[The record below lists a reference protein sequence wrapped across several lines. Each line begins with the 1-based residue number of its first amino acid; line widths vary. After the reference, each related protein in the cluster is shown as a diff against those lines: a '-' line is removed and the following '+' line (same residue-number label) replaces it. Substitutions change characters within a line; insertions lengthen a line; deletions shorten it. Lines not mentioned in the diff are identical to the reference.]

1 MKTNNSE
8 TGDTRNIFANTEPL
22 LTTLDDLDIDNFH
35 IGFDDDDDDR
45 KTAIAEK
52 KKAKETFNFKKSL
65 LSEVYS
71 TNNASYFNSK
81 VCNLLTEYLSYV
93 QLDGIKSI
101 DQIHLV
107 AIADTAAN
115 VKCDVTFSNH
125 QQDIFHRKNFMHQQ
139 KSTDGSMDDEVLAS
153 DGSSLSPTVDN
164 CGFKFLL
171 ALRSYNYLMKTLPSG
186 NRDLLKNIGLG
197 SSVYTWAFHSECQQE
212 LLTSVTTNNALL
224 MSSENESK
232 TPILTWHDLRQYGVG
247 WWLKNQNLVKTLIER
262 VAKCSFQLKNDPLDA
277 AIFYLAMKKKAILV
291 ALFKTVKDTRMTEFF
306 KNDFG
311 TQKWQSA
318 ALKNAFVLLGKQ
330 RFEHAAA
337 FFLLGK

>member
-1 MKTNNSE
+1 MKNNTQE
-8 TGDTRNIFANTEPL
+8 KEDPNNIFGNTETVL
-22 LTTLDDLDIDNFH
+22 KTLDDLDIDQFQL
-35 IGFDDDDDDR
+35 GFDEDDDDR
-45 KTAIAEK
+45 KAQLAEK

-71 TNNASYFNSK
+71 TNNAIYFNSK

-115 VKCDVTFSNH
+115 VKCDVTFSH

-139 KSTDGSMDDEVLAS
+139 KSGGSINDEVIAGNE
-153 DGSSLSPTVDN
+153 DNLSPIVDT
-164 CGFKFLL
+164 CAFKFLL
-171 ALRSYNYLMKTLPSG
+171 ALRSYHYLLKTLPVSD
-186 NRDLLKNIGLG
+186 RDLLKNVGLG

-212 LLTSVTTNNALL
+212 LLTSITTNNALL
-224 MSSENESK
+224 TSSENESK
-232 TPILTWHDLRQYGVG
+232 TPVLTWADLRQYGVG
-247 WWLKNQNLVKTLIER
+247 WWLKNQNLVKNLIER

-306 KNDFG
+306 KNDFT

-318 ALKNAFVLLGKQ
+318 AMKNAFVLLGKQ